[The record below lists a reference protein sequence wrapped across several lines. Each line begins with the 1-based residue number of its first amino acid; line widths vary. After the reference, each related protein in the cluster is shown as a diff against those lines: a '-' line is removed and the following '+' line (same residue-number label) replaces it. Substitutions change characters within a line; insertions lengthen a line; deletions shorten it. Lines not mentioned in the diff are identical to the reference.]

1 MVELSEHGMDPGL
14 HPDAQVDPGGVD
26 PLGRATELLVA
37 APDGPHALGPATVDS
52 DADGRADTAV
62 VGGPDALELGTDVDG
77 DGRVDVLTRVL
88 ADGTATT
95 ATMAELP
102 GESWDEGPPPP
113 APTIDP
119 VTGRWVRGG

>member
-1 MVELSEHGMDPGL
+1 MVELPETPRWTPGST
-14 HPDAQVDPGGVD
+14 PRRTSI
-26 PLGRATELLVA
+26 RAALPRSSSWRRPTA
-37 APDGPHALGPATVDS
+37 RTRSARPPSTATPTGAPTPPWS
-52 DADGRADTAV
+52 PR
-62 VGGPDALELGTDVDG
+62 PDALELATDLDG

-95 ATMAELP
+95 DTTPGLP
-102 GESWDEGPPPP
+102 GESWDEGPPAP

>member
-1 MVELSEHGMDPGL
+1 MVELPDDSSLDSGL
-14 HPDAQVDPGGVD
+14 HPEAHVDPGG
-26 PLGRATELLVA
+26 PAAELLVA

-62 VGGPDALELGTDVDG
+62 VAGPDALDLGTDVDG

-95 ATMAELP
+95 ATTSGLP
-102 GESWDEGPPPP
+102 GEGWDEGPPPP